1 MPNRKIRE
9 VKATKKGQNME
20 YYNNDELNEFIQGL
34 EGQEHDGRPAM
45 CRNCD
50 YDCDEPDENGCPL
63 MGL

>member
-1 MPNRKIRE
+1 MDYE
-9 VKATKKGQNME
+9 G
-20 YYNNDELNEFIQGL
+20 YDEEFDDFFT
-34 EGQEHDGRPAM
+34 EEDGRPAM

>member
-1 MPNRKIRE
+1 MN
-9 VKATKKGQNME
+9 NMIP
-20 YYNNDELNEFIQGL
+20 DCDDDAFDDDDIFELIGDD
-34 EGQEHDGRPAM
+34 DGRPEI

>member
-1 MPNRKIRE
+1 MDYE
-9 VKATKKGQNME
+9 D
-20 YYNNDELNEFIQGL
+20 YDDEFEDLLSE
-34 EGQEHDGRPAM
+34 EDGRSEM

>member
-1 MPNRKIRE
+1 
-9 VKATKKGQNME
+9 ME
-20 YYNNDELNEFIQGL
+20 DYDDDELNEFIQDL
-34 EGQEHDGRPAM
+34 EGQEHDGRSEM

>member
-1 MPNRKIRE
+1 
-9 VKATKKGQNME
+9 ME
-20 YYNNDELNEFIQGL
+20 SYDDDELNEFM
-34 EGQEHDGRPAM
+34 QELAEQDGRPEM